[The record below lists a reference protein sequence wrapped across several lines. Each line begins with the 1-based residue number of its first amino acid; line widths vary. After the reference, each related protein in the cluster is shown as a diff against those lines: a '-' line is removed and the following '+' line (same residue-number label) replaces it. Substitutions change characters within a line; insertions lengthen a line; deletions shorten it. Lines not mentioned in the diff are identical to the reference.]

1 MREVF
6 LYGRRGIRDFIV
18 FKQTQKEKDMEKDT
32 KKGVKSRIA
41 SAAWQLFYEKGY
53 NGTTVDDIIELSGTS
68 KGSFYYYFSTKD
80 ELLNTLSLILD
91 DYYEELEKKMD
102 PEMNSFSKL
111 LYLNYETHTMMEE
124 KISID
129 LLASLYS
136 TQLVSERESHL
147 LDQNRNYYRLVNQI
161 VDEGQKRG
169 EIRPDVTVSEVT
181 RYYAMCERALVS
193 DWCLNKGR
201 YSLGEYSRECM
212 PIMMEHFR
220 G

>member
-1 MREVF
+1 
-6 LYGRRGIRDFIV
+6 
-18 FKQTQKEKDMEKDT
+18 MEKDR
-32 KKGVKSRIA
+32 KKSVKSRIV
-41 SAAWQLFYEKGY
+41 SSAWQLFYEKGY

-68 KGSFYYYFSTKD
+68 KGSFYYYFTTKD

-91 DYYEELEKKMD
+91 EYYDELEQKMD
-102 PEMNSFSKL
+102 PDMNSFSKL
-111 LYLNYETHTMMEE
+111 LYLNYEVHTMMEE

-161 VDEGQKRG
+161 VEEGQKRG
-169 EIRPDVTVSEVT
+169 QIRTDAAASEVT
-181 RYYAMCERALVS
+181 RYYTMCERALVS

-201 YSLGEYSRECM
+201 YSLGQYSRECM
-212 PIMMEHFR
+212 PLMMEHFKTC
-220 G
+220 